1 MVIDTHIHIIVPEI
15 TLETAPDEAWRPSVT
30 WENGEQ
36 VVIARGRKMRSVL
49 RPYSDVEKILD
60 EQDKAGVDHILLS
73 PWSALFKYDFEPEEG
88 LRISRIQNK
97 ALADLTQRYPKKI
110 SALGT
115 VPLQDVPLAIQE
127 LKSLMQEPGLCGVEI
142 AASVRDVFVGDDSFR
157 PFWAAVEETGALVF
171 IHPTT
176 GGLGISGLGDYY
188 MHNCVGN
195 PLETAVVASQ
205 MVMAGIM
212 EEHPNLKVLL
222 AHGGG
227 AVLSIRGRMRHAH
240 SFQPTAQKRLKES
253 PIESLKRFYYDTV
266 VHDQTLLRQLIE
278 FVGEDHVVVGSDYP
292 YDMGYMKPAEL
303 VRSLG
308 LPAKS
313 EAKILSKNAARLIG
327 IEG

>member
-15 TLETAPDEAWRPSVT
+15 TLEAAPDETWRPSVT

-36 VVIARGRKMRSVL
+36 VVIARGRRMRSVL
-49 RPYSDVEKILD
+49 RPYSDIGKILE
-60 EQDKAGVDHILLS
+60 EQDKAGVDRALLS

-88 LRISRIQNK
+88 MRISRIQNE
-97 ALADLTQRYPKKI
+97 ALAGLAQKFPNRV

-115 VPLQDVPLAIQE
+115 VPLQDVSLAIRE

-142 AASVRDVFVGDDSFR
+142 AASVRDVFIGDDSFR

-176 GGLGISGLGDYY
+176 GGLGISGLADYY
-188 MHNCVGN
+188 MNNCVGN
-195 PLETAVVASQ
+195 PMETAVVASQ
-205 MVMAGIM
+205 LVMAGVM

-227 AVLSIRGRMRHAH
+227 AVLSVRGRMRHAH

-253 PIESLKRFYYDTV
+253 PIDSLKRFYYDTV
-266 VHDQTLLRQLIE
+266 VHDETLLRQLIE
-278 FVGEDHVVVGSDYP
+278 FAGEDHVVVGSDYP
-292 YDMGYMKPAEL
+292 YDMGYMKPVEF

-308 LPAKS
+308 LPPES
-313 EAKILSKNAARLIG
+313 EARVLGGNAARLIG
-327 IEG
+327 LEQ